1 MRPIPDV
8 PPIGGPNLFVYPTQE
23 EYTMQIHY
31 LMKYQAAFSINIE
44 KYSWKEKSRQFEEI
58 FKGSHEGFIQI
69 Y

>member
-1 MRPIPDV
+1 
-8 PPIGGPNLFVYPTQE
+8 
-23 EYTMQIHY
+23 MQIRY